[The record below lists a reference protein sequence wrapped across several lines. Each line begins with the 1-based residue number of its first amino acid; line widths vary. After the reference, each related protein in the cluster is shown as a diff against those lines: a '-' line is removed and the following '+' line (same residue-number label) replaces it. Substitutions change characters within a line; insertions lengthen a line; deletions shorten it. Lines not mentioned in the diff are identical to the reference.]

1 MNDLVVVVPEMELQ
15 ISTTGG
21 EFTSLARA
29 SITAGRLRDLL
40 HAPAIGALRVARK
53 WGCVGVGW
61 RSMPE
66 LERNVAEFD
75 LTAESWASEEHLI
88 EYVGTFLNEGGVA
101 ASRLLQ
107 AARIAR

>member
-1 MNDLVVVVPEMELQ
+1 
-15 ISTTGG
+15 
-21 EFTSLARA
+21 
-29 SITAGRLRDLL
+29 
-40 HAPAIGALRVARK
+40 
-53 WGCVGVGW
+53 
-61 RSMPE
+61 MPE